1 MGMDIN
7 SNEAGK
13 VVFQLGWDDDAF
25 QKVTSWSNKYSLST
39 DWTCYEW
46 HMDSSAQTFDFYVS
60 GNPVTWDS
68 PQNIGSN
75 VPSGRQLPS
84 TLDWIG
90 FGVESFGGAATTI
103 SGSLDNLKVSAT
115 RVGCGSP
122 PGTVDTTTTTTT
134 TTSTTLPSTTT
145 TTTSTT
151 TAPTTTTTSTCGY
164 VPTKCGKA

>member
-1 MGMDIN
+1 MDIS
-7 SNEAGK
+7 SNEPGK

-46 HMDSSAQTFDFYVS
+46 HMDSTAQTFDFFVS
-60 GNPVTWDS
+60 GSPVTWDS

-75 VPSGRQLPS
+75 VPAGRELPQ

-103 SGSLDNLKVSAT
+103 AGLFDDIIVSAN
-115 RVGCGSP
+115 RVGCGSA
-122 PGTVDTTTTTTT
+122 PGTTDTP
-134 TTSTTLPSTTT
+134 TTSTDAPTTSTQSTTT
-145 TTTSTT
+145 TTFTS
-151 TAPTTTTTSTCGY
+151 
-164 VPTKCGKA
+164 